1 MAAALDCAPP
11 AARRRQPPPPAS
23 EAPSRHA
30 KGPLIDVI
38 IGVGALMPEV
48 ARPDHELV
56 ERLGWFI
63 RVRWL
68 LVAGLGVAVPWSAL
82 LALDMPLG
90 RALAVGAAVAAYN
103 GAFAAH
109 HRRLRGRPAPSA
121 RACRV
126 EAGLQ
131 IGLDLAALTALIH
144 FAGGAGTPF
153 ICFYLLHAIAGSM
166 LLPERDAWLV
176 GAAVFGFFVVAVVLD
191 PATAPPAAAAALEGA
206 RGRQAAHLALV
217 IAAFLVALVSTMAIT
232 SSIVRGLRLREAQL
246 VAAQRALERKSADLE
261 QAYAAVT
268 DKQKQLMQAEKQ
280 ASLGQL
286 VAGVAHEIN
295 NPIQF
300 IQGNLLILDEALTDV
315 VRLLD
320 AESAARGDLRIARL
334 DYPFFRKQ
342 VPLLLK
348 DMADGAARIGTIVRD
363 LKTFARR
370 DEGRLDATV
379 DLNEVARA
387 AMRLLHNRLKRFRV
401 EEQLAPDLPKVR
413 GNLTQ
418 LEQVVVN
425 TLQNAAEAFG
435 SDGEGGRISIRTG
448 VEAGSDRVR
457 LSIAD
462 EGAGM
467 APEVLDRI
475 FDPFFTTKQRTGG
488 TGLGLAITYGI
499 IEQHRGEILVDSRP
513 GQGTTFHF
521 LLPVHASG
529 VACAS

>member
-1 MAAALDCAPP
+1 M
-11 AARRRQPPPPAS
+11 
-23 EAPSRHA
+23 RHA
-30 KGPLIDVI
+30 KGPLIDAI
-38 IGVGALMPEV
+38 IGVGSLMPEV

-82 LALDMPLG
+82 LALDLPLT
-90 RALAVGAAVAAYN
+90 RALAVGVAVAAYN
-103 GAFAAH
+103 AAFAAH
-109 HRRLRGRPAPSA
+109 HRHRRGRPTPSA

-126 EAGLQ
+126 EAALQ
-131 IGLDLAALTALIH
+131 IGLDLVALTALIH

-166 LLPERDAWLV
+166 LLPERHAWLV
-176 GAAVFGFFVVAVVLD
+176 GVAVFGSFVVAVVLESV
-191 PATAPPAAAAALEGA
+191 AAPPAAAAAAALGA
-206 RGRQAAHLALV
+206 GRGRQAAHLALV
-217 IAAFLVALVSTMAIT
+217 VAAFLVALVSTIAIT

-246 VAAQRALERKSADLE
+246 VAAQQALERKSADLE

-268 DKQKQLMQAEKQ
+268 EKQKQLIQAEKQ

-300 IQGNLLILDEALTDV
+300 IHGNLMILDEALTDV

-320 AESAARGDLRIARL
+320 AESATRGELKIARL

-342 VPLLLK
+342 VPLLLR
-348 DMADGAARIGTIVRD
+348 DMADGAARISTIVRD

-379 DLNEVARA
+379 DLNEVART
-387 AMRLLHNRLKRFRV
+387 AMRLLHNRLKRFCV
-401 EEQLAPDLPKVR
+401 EDQLAPDLPKVR

-418 LEQVVVN
+418 LQQVVVN
-425 TLQNAAEAFG
+425 TLQNATEAFG
-435 SDGEGGRISIRTG
+435 SDGPGGRISMRTS
-448 VEAGSDRVR
+448 VEVGGHRVR

-499 IEQHRGEILVDSRP
+499 IEQHQGKILVDSRV

-521 LLPVHASG
+521 LLPVNASDA
-529 VACAS
+529 ACAS